1 MEDLSILAREFGV
14 RPQGKSD
21 PMTAA
26 RSTAPPGSVRAPSSV
41 PSWNKSRSGSSSDD
55 HIFDRIPPSYEGV
68 FGGPPRK
75 SSPPS
80 IDSIFDGF
88 KDPAP
93 TSSSMPVYDKPVYDD
108 DIFVG
113 VAGVKSSSTTKY
125 VDVFSSLGSATEHVS
140 SPPYED
146 LLENLG
152 RGMPESKGSGERRS
166 TEKSDKN
173 ASGFEE
179 LIPGFGGSTQQQKR
193 QEPENHQNPARTSTT
208 SVDPFVHLQTTSVHK
223 SFGSYDDP
231 LEQISRSMT
240 SGNTNVRSASVG
252 VVFDDFDRFGKS
264 VPSFSCD
271 VNETKKDNSSYE
283 VNQNTSYGYNF
294 SEESPKRSSVDTVEN
309 TMPKGQPTRYSE
321 SKNSVGRYSSQMT
334 NANEQNFARDQ
345 SPTSHQHPDA
355 ADDLWL
361 TVSEIPLFTKPTSA
375 PPPSRPPPP
384 IAGKKLPF
392 VGTDEPAS
400 PRLRGRRK
408 DNDSFTQPNHS
419 YSYSTDSLNRYNIS
433 SIDGFEDFAKV
444 KTQRYPNEHAEIFT
458 TEEAVDANLRDAMG
472 KAEAKFRHAKEVR
485 ERERDTKSARNAEY
499 VPYTSTENVTTESQ
513 SMDDK
518 EKQEQLDRENLQKE
532 REEKEKEQMRI
543 EKERELELERER
555 GRARQ
560 AVERAT
566 REARERAAAEA
577 RQKADK
583 AAADKA
589 RQQADRLAFQRAAS
603 EARERAANEA
613 RERAEKAKAAA
624 EARQRTV
631 ERAAVER
638 VAAEARDRAASEAKQ
653 RAAAAAKEKQNKT
666 ENDLDDFF
674 GLGSRASS
682 APKQRAATSD
692 NLFDAQFQSRG
703 APEATRSTSS
713 GSNTNL
719 KKTSSATN
727 IADDLSSIFGAPPT
741 HGEFQEVD
749 GETED
754 RRKARFE
761 RHQRTLERTA
771 KALAEKNERDM
782 QILRDQAERNRIA
795 ETLDFEIKRWAAA
808 KEGNLRALLSTLH
821 YVLWPECGWQPV
833 SLTDLITA
841 ASVKKVYR
849 KATLCI
855 HPDKVQQKGAS
866 LQQKY
871 IAEKVFDLLKVFF
884 VWVKGCLWLSGI
896 GSSIAYNWSQPNMK
910 TSVKIIHARYACDE
924 SVVVVLI
931 FSEFDDFSC
940 SSRADLGFNCSSRRF
955 VCFDLVFFPHHET
968 LEARVYRFL
977 VPIKAT

>member
-1 MEDLSILAREFGV
+1 MAS
-14 RPQGKSD
+14 
-21 PMTAA
+21 A
-26 RSTAPPGSVRAPSSV
+26 RSPAPSGSVRAPSSV
-41 PSWNKSRSGSSSDD
+41 PSWNKSRSGSSPDD
-55 HIFDRIPPSYEGV
+55 PLFGGGGGGGGISGDRIPPSYEDV

-93 TSSSMPVYDKPVYDD
+93 ASSSMPVYDKPVYDD

-113 VAGVKSSSTTKY
+113 VPGVKSSSTAKY
-125 VDVFSSLGSATEHVS
+125 VDVFSSLGAAPERVS

-166 TEKSDKN
+166 TEKSDRN

-179 LIPGFGGSTQQQKR
+179 LIPGFGGSTQPQKR
-193 QEPENHQNPARTSTT
+193 QEPENHQKPARTSTT
-208 SVDPFVHLQTTSVHK
+208 SVDPFVHLQTTSVHQ
-223 SFGSYDDP
+223 SSGSYDDP
-231 LEQISRSMT
+231 LEQISRSMS
-240 SGNTNVRSASVG
+240 SGNTNFRSASVGG
-252 VVFDDFDRFGKS
+252 VVFDDFGSFGKS
-264 VPSFSCD
+264 VPSFSSD
-271 VNETKKDNSSYE
+271 VNDTKKDNSSYE
-283 VNQNTSYGYNF
+283 VSQNTSYAYNF
-294 SEESPKRSSVDTVEN
+294 SEESPRRSSVDKVEN
-309 TMPKGQPTRYSE
+309 AMPKGQPTRYSE
-321 SKNSVGRYSSQMT
+321 SKNSVGRYSSQMP
-334 NANEQNFARDQ
+334 NASEQNFARDQ

-392 VGTDEPAS
+392 TGTDEPAS
-400 PRLRGRRK
+400 PGLRGRRK
-408 DNDSFTQPNHS
+408 DTDSFTQPNQN
-419 YSYSTDSLNRYNIS
+419 YSYPTDPISRYNNTS

-444 KTQRYPNEHAEIFT
+444 KTQRYPNEHAEVFT
-458 TEEAVDANLRDAMG
+458 TEEDIDANLRDAMG

-485 ERERDTKSARNAEY
+485 ERERDTKSAREY

-513 SMDDK
+513 STDDI
-518 EKQEQLDRENLQKE
+518 EKQEQLDRENLQRE

-583 AAADKA
+583 AAAEKA
-589 RQQADRLAFQRAAS
+589 RQQADRLAFQRAAA

-624 EARQRTV
+624 EREKAATVAREKAAAVAKEKAAVEKAAAEKATAEARQRAA

-666 ENDLDDFF
+666 ENDLEDFF

-703 APEATRSTSS
+703 APEAARSTSS

-727 IADDLSSIFGAPPT
+727 IVDDLSSIFGAPPT

-782 QILRDQAERNRIA
+782 QMLRDQAERNRIA
-795 ETLDFEIKRWAAA
+795 ETLDFEIKRWAAG

-871 IAEKVFDLLKVFF
+871 IAEKVFDLLKEAWNKF
-884 VWVKGCLWLSGI
+884 
-896 GSSIAYNWSQPNMK
+896 N
-910 TSVKIIHARYACDE
+910 
-924 SVVVVLI
+924 
-931 FSEFDDFSC
+931 SEELF
-940 SSRADLGFNCSSRRF
+940 
-955 VCFDLVFFPHHET
+955 
-968 LEARVYRFL
+968 
-977 VPIKAT
+977 